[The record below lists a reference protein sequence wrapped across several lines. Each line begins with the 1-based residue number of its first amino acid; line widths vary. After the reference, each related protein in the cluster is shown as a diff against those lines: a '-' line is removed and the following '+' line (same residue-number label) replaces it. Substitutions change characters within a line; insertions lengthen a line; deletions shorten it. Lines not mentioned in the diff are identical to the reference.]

1 MGKKQSKNTSVNE
14 LAVMIADSFK
24 WVGENISDLREETKK
39 SFSEINIRL
48 DSMDTRLDR
57 IENLLLRNH
66 LNRIERLED
75 SMLAVKKKIGVR

>member
-1 MGKKQSKNTSVNE
+1 MKKQARKNTTVGD
-14 LAVMIADSFK
+14 LAVMVADSFK

-57 IENLLLRNH
+57 IENLLLRDH

-75 SMLAVKKKIGVR
+75 SMLAVKKKVGVR

>member
-24 WVGENISDLREETKK
+24 WVDENISDLREETKK

-75 SMLAVKKKIGVR
+75 SMLAVKKKVGVR

>member
-24 WVGENISDLREETKK
+24 WVDENISDLREETKK

>member
-75 SMLAVKKKIGVR
+75 SMLAVKKKVGVR

>member
-48 DSMDTRLDR
+48 DSMDTWLDR
-57 IENLLLRNH
+57 IENLLLRDH

-75 SMLAVKKKIGVR
+75 SMLAVKKKVGVR

>member
-24 WVGENISDLREETKK
+24 WVDENISDLREETKK

-57 IENLLLRNH
+57 IENLLLRDH

-75 SMLAVKKKIGVR
+75 SMLAVKKKVGVR

>member
-57 IENLLLRNH
+57 IENLLLRDH

-75 SMLAVKKKIGVR
+75 SMLAVKKKVGVR